1 MYDNAIG
8 YWNGKKGK
16 IKQKF
21 PFITNEDLNFPEG
34 KEKEMVEMLGYKL
47 GKTIEEM
54 RTIIAS
60 L

>member
-1 MYDNAIG
+1 MYNNAIG
-8 YWNGKKGK
+8 YWNGKKEK

-21 PFITNEDLNFPEG
+21 SILTDDDLNFPKG

-47 GKTIEEM
+47 GKTIEEI
-54 RTIIAS
+54 RAIIAS